1 MNLCVVNEFSWKNGG
16 DEDECCDDD
25 ECTVVVVEVSVDKIV
40 GGVAVDDD
48 DVCGD
53 VGGFGV
59 GDSGAR

>member
-1 MNLCVVNEFSWKNGG
+1 MNGFGWKNGG
-16 DEDECCDDD
+16 DGDECRDDD
-25 ECTVVVVEVSVDKIV
+25 ECTVVVVEVSVDNIV
-40 GGVAVDDD
+40 GGVAVDDG